1 MCYNTI
7 KVKKQSN
14 KEAHNMK
21 RYKNRKSGIIVNVI
35 GQNDAENKITVEFA
49 DGKNAG
55 KQVNYKLASFT
66 KSWKFLD
73 EVQPVK
79 EVNEHTKDEVKKSS
93 TKKVNVIE
101 KIEIMS
107 SAIKSRGYIIKIYS
121 GRIQNLNIK
130 KEKKHIA
137 EVCLK
142 HNKIVVYTKEQL
154 TDESEKINNGKF
166 KTLFCYSDNFSNE
179 IMEIIERGMQIG
191 AYKSE

>member
-1 MCYNTI
+1 
-7 KVKKQSN
+7 
-14 KEAHNMK
+14 MK

-73 EVQPVK
+73 EVQP
-79 EVNEHTKDEVKKSS
+79 TKDEVKKSS

-101 KIEIMS
+101 KIDIMS
-107 SAIKSRGYIIKIYS
+107 SAIKSRGYSIKIYS

-142 HNKIVVYTKEQL
+142 HKKIVVYTKEQL

-166 KTLFCYSDNFSNE
+166 KTLFCYSDNFANE
-179 IMEIIERGMQIG
+179 IMEIIER
-191 AYKSE
+191 SV

>member
-1 MCYNTI
+1 
-7 KVKKQSN
+7 
-14 KEAHNMK
+14 MK

-73 EVQPVK
+73 EVQPTK
-79 EVNEHTKDEVKKSS
+79 EVNEPTKDEVKKSS
-93 TKKVNVIE
+93 TEKVDVIE

-107 SAIKSRGYIIKIYS
+107 SAIKSRGYSIKLYS

-130 KEKKHIA
+130 KEKNVTISISISFA
-137 EVCLK
+137 PVI
-142 HNKIVVYTKEQL
+142 NQDIVFW
-154 TDESEKINNGKF
+154 D
-166 KTLFCYSDNFSNE
+166 
-179 IMEIIERGMQIG
+179 
-191 AYKSE
+191 

>member
-1 MCYNTI
+1 
-7 KVKKQSN
+7 
-14 KEAHNMK
+14 MK

-73 EVQPVK
+73 EVQP
-79 EVNEHTKDEVKKSS
+79 TKDEVKKSS

-101 KIEIMS
+101 KIDIMS
-107 SAIKSRGYIIKIYS
+107 SAIKSRGYSIKIYS

-154 TDESEKINNGKF
+154 TDESDKINNGKF
-166 KTLFCYSDNFSNE
+166 KTLFCYSDNFANE
-179 IMEIIERGMQIG
+179 IMEIIER
-191 AYKSE
+191 SV

>member
-1 MCYNTI
+1 
-7 KVKKQSN
+7 
-14 KEAHNMK
+14 MK

-35 GQNDAENKITVEFA
+35 GQNDAENKITVEFE

-73 EVQPVK
+73 EVHPTK
-79 EVNEHTKDEVKKSS
+79 EVNEPTKDEVKKSS
-93 TKKVNVIE
+93 NKKVNVIE
-101 KIEIMS
+101 KIDIMS
-107 SAIKSRGYIIKIYS
+107 NAIKSRGYNIKIYS

-130 KEKKHIA
+130 MEKKHIA

-166 KTLFCYSDNFSNE
+166 KTLFCYSENFADE
-179 IMEIIERGMQIG
+179 IMEIIER
-191 AYKSE
+191 SV